1 MPRRE
6 LLTAAQ
12 REALLA
18 FPDEEE
24 NLLRYYVLSVR
35 DLAAVRQHRGDHN
48 RLGFAVQL
56 CYLRYPGRVLAE
68 NETPP
73 AALLGMV
80 AAQLQVQSA
89 LWDEYARRDETR
101 REHLIELQHL
111 YGFQSFTSRQYREI
125 AQVLILLADQTHQ
138 AMVLVRSVIDQL
150 RSKQVII
157 PPLSVIERLCAEAI
171 TRAERRLYRK
181 LTSDL
186 DDFQRTALDNILGTR
201 LNTKQSM
208 LAWLRQAPGA
218 D

>member
-24 NLLRYYVLSVR
+24 NLLQHYVLSVR
-35 DLAAVRQHRGDHN
+35 DLAAARQHRGDHN

-73 AALLGMV
+73 AAVLGMV

-89 LWDEYARRDETR
+89 LWDEYAQRDETR

-111 YGFQSFTSRQYREI
+111 YGFQPFTSRKYREI
-125 AQVLILLADQTHQ
+125 AQGLIPLADRTHQ
-138 AMVLVRSVIDQL
+138 AMVLARCVIEQL
-150 RSKQVII
+150 RSEQ
-157 PPLSVIERLCAEAI
+157 
-171 TRAERRLYRK
+171 
-181 LTSDL
+181 
-186 DDFQRTALDNILGTR
+186 
-201 LNTKQSM
+201 
-208 LAWLRQAPGA
+208 
-218 D
+218 

>member
-1 MPRRE
+1 VVEQEEREATGIKGLVAAGKESCEVILRFLCYFLFKRFYLCPSPGQLRKRKFTYAKDFFARRVVGLAFKRIAKDRTIVVFKYRIHDQDRCMPRRE

-12 REALLA
+12 REAFLA

-80 AAQLQVQSA
+80 ATQLQVQP
-89 LWDEYARRDETR
+89 
-101 REHLIELQHL
+101 
-111 YGFQSFTSRQYREI
+111 
-125 AQVLILLADQTHQ
+125 VL
-138 AMVLVRSVIDQL
+138 
-150 RSKQVII
+150 
-157 PPLSVIERLCAEAI
+157 
-171 TRAERRLYRK
+171 
-181 LTSDL
+181 
-186 DDFQRTALDNILGTR
+186 
-201 LNTKQSM
+201 
-208 LAWLRQAPGA
+208 
-218 D
+218 

>member
-24 NLLRYYVLSVR
+24 NLLQHYVLSVR
-35 DLAAVRQHRGDHN
+35 DLAAARQHRGDHN

-73 AALLGMV
+73 AAVLGMV
-80 AAQLQVQSA
+80 AAQPQVQSA
-89 LWDEYARRDETR
+89 LWDEYAQRDETR

-111 YGFQSFTSRQYREI
+111 YGFQPFTSRKYREI
-125 AQVLILLADQTHQ
+125 AQDSS
-138 AMVLVRSVIDQL
+138 RW
-150 RSKQVII
+150 R
-157 PPLSVIERLCAEAI
+157 IERTRQWYWRAASLSNCAVS
-171 TRAERRLYRK
+171 K
-181 LTSDL
+181 LSFRP
-186 DDFQRTALDNILGTR
+186 FQ
-201 LNTKQSM
+201 
-208 LAWLRQAPGA
+208 
-218 D
+218 

>member
-1 MPRRE
+1 VASAAVKDELVIESRKSQRSQFSNTEFNDQDRCMPRRE

-24 NLLRYYVLSVR
+24 NLLQHYVLSVR

-89 LWDEYARRDETR
+89 LWDEYAQRDETR
-101 REHLIELQHL
+101 REHLIELQQL
-111 YGFQSFTSRQYREI
+111 YGVVSPNRRKFRRARFQAFVT
-125 AQVLILLADQTHQ
+125 
-138 AMVLVRSVIDQL
+138 
-150 RSKQVII
+150 
-157 PPLSVIERLCAEAI
+157 
-171 TRAERRLYRK
+171 
-181 LTSDL
+181 
-186 DDFQRTALDNILGTR
+186 
-201 LNTKQSM
+201 
-208 LAWLRQAPGA
+208 
-218 D
+218 